1 MYNHAPDDYVCPFC
15 RIVQKLD
22 EDRIPDI
29 VYQNED
35 ISVFI
40 GLDHAPN
47 NLGHAIIIPNQHF
60 ENIYD
65 LPLHLATKIHDC
77 ARKLAWTLKESYSC
91 EGTSLHQHNEPAGDQ
106 RVWHYHLHV
115 LPRYKN
121 DGVYT
126 GLPVRRLTSS
136 ERAKYARKLRTLLK
150 EKLTI
155 PSS

>member
-35 ISVFI
+35 ITVFI
-40 GLDHAPN
+40 GLDHLPN

-65 LPLHLATKIHDC
+65 LPIHIATQIHEC
-77 ARKLAWTLKESYSC
+77 ARELALAFKESYSC
-91 EGTSLHQHNEPAGDQ
+91 DGITIQQHNEPASDQ
-106 RVWHYHLHV
+106 VVWHYHLHV
-115 LPRYKN
+115 IPRFKN
-121 DGVYT
+121 DNLYNCQP
-126 GLPVRRLTSS
+126 LKLTAN
-136 ERAKYARKLRTLLK
+136 ERAKYAKRLRTQLNGWK
-150 EKLTI
+150 
-155 PSS
+155 SSC

>member
-1 MYNHAPDDYVCPFC
+1 MYNHAPDNYICPFC

-22 EDRIPDI
+22 EDRIPDMI
-29 VYQNED
+29 YQDED
-35 ISVFI
+35 ITVFI
-40 GLDHAPN
+40 ALEHFPN
-47 NLGHAIIIPNQHF
+47 NLGQALIIPNQHF

-77 ARKLAWTLKESYSC
+77 ARKLALTLKESYSC
-91 EGTSLHQHNEPAGDQ
+91 DGISLHQHNEPAGNQ

-115 LPRYKN
+115 IPRYKN

-126 GLPVRRLTSS
+126 GLLVQRLASS

-150 EKLTI
+150 DKLII